1 MDQHRRYRAGI
12 QANPDRPFAGIA
24 FARRRP
30 DRRNQARQ
38 AMMTLKV
45 NGQDHQVD
53 ADPDTPL
60 LYVLRD
66 DLELNA
72 AKFGCGLGQ
81 CGSCTVIVDGKA
93 VLSCVTPLLL
103 LEGRQVTTLE
113 GLGTAE
119 APAPIQRAFIEE
131 QAAQC
136 GYCIAGMMM
145 RAQALLQRNSK
156 PTDEQIRAE
165 LEPHLCRCGTHMR
178 ILRAVHRAI
187 RLMDTADASSATQG
201 SAP

>member
-1 MDQHRRYRAGI
+1 
-12 QANPDRPFAGIA
+12 
-24 FARRRP
+24 
-30 DRRNQARQ
+30 
-38 AMMTLKV
+38 MMTLKV
-45 NGQDHQVD
+45 NGHDRRID

-81 CGSCTVIVDGKA
+81 CGSCTVIVDGNA

-103 LEGRQVTTLE
+103 LEGKQVITLE
-113 GLGTAE
+113 GLGTID
-119 APAPIQRAFIEE
+119 APAPIQRAFMEE

-145 RAQALLQRNSK
+145 RAQALLQKNSK
-156 PTDEQIRAE
+156 PTDQQIRAE
-165 LEPHLCRCGTHMR
+165 LEPNLCRCGTHMR
-178 ILRAVHRAI
+178 ILRAVHRAAA
-187 RLMDTADASSATQG
+187 LMQTADASAGQG
-201 SAP
+201 SAR